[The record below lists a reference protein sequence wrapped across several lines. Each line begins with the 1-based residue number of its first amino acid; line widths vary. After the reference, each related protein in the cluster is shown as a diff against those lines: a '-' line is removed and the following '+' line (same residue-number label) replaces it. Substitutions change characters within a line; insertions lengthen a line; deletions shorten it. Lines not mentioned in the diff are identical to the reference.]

1 MGKPVKK
8 MARLLQLLCVIALAS
23 ADDLEYIRANAAKDG
38 TVRLPSGLQYRPLV
52 HGSIDNP
59 RPGLTTQCAVHYSG
73 SLTTGKVFDS
83 SYNSLW
89 GFPAMF
95 APSGVIKGW
104 TEAMQLMREGDKW
117 ELVVP
122 SSLAYGER
130 GAGGSIGP
138 RVRACSSHM
147 H

>member
-1 MGKPVKK
+1 
-8 MARLLQLLCVIALAS
+8 
-23 ADDLEYIRANAAKDG
+23 
-38 TVRLPSGLQYRPLV
+38 
-52 HGSIDNP
+52 
-59 RPGLTTQCAVHYSG
+59 
-73 SLTTGKVFDS
+73 
-83 SYNSLW
+83 
-89 GFPAMF
+89 MF

-138 RVRACSSHM
+138 SVRASPHM
-147 H
+147 RIG